1 MAERLGLLFADGSIS
16 LLPEGTD
23 LQTARKEADE
33 HDQGDFGPRTQVI
46 RTKVEIVLA
55 EAL

>member
-1 MAERLGLLFADGSIS
+1 MAERLGLVFVDGSML

-23 LQTARKEADE
+23 LESARKEADN

-46 RTKVEIVLA
+46 RAKVDILA
-55 EAL
+55 EAP